1 MRHGVF
7 KEAQLCV
14 CVCVCNVQDLWEVV
28 GSHIEQFE
36 PYLLES
42 TKSLKRFNYGIYI
55 KFFMLDVI
63 LVTI

>member
-1 MRHGVF
+1 M
-7 KEAQLCV
+7 
-14 CVCVCNVQDLWEVV
+14 V

-42 TKSLKRFNYGIYI
+42 TKSLKRFNCGIYI

-63 LVTI
+63 LVTV